1 MGFHFFYKS
10 FHMAFSLS
18 LMVSLFS
25 ACSTDLKKIDKL
37 LDRSVLNT
45 ERAENVTILY
55 SKNGHTSAK
64 LFTKKFSHNQAA
76 NPSYIEMTNG
86 LKVDFYDDSLQV
98 TSTLTAKYGKFFEK
112 NGNVLVRDSVIITNN
127 KLECLQTEELV
138 WNETLKK
145 FFTEKF
151 VKITTPTQ
159 IIYGDG
165 LESDQSFSQ
174 YKIINIKGVVGVQKG
189 SIPLP

>member
-1 MGFHFFYKS
+1 MNWRFIYLGTLK
-10 FHMAFSLS
+10 FSYLVGVFG
-18 LMVSLFS
+18 LIVG
-25 ACSTDLKKIDKL
+25 CSTDLKKIDKL
-37 LDRSVLNT
+37 LDRSVLNS

-64 LFTKKFSHNQAA
+64 LFTKKFAHNQSA
-76 NPSYIEMTNG
+76 NPSYIEMTEG
-86 LKVDFYDDSLQV
+86 LKVDFYDDSLKV

-112 NGNVLVRDSVIITNN
+112 NGNVLVRDSVVITNN
-127 KLECLQTEELV
+127 KLERLQTEELV
-138 WNETLKK
+138 WNETMKK

-189 SIPLP
+189 SLPLP

>member
-1 MGFHFFYKS
+1 MGFRFFYKS
-10 FHMAFSLS
+10 ILMAYSLL

-127 KLECLQTEELV
+127 KLERLQTEELV